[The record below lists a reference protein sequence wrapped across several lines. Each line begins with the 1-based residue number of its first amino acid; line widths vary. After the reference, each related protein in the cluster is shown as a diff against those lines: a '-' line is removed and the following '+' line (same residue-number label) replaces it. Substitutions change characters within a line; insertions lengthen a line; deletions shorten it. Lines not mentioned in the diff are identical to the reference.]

1 MLPFQPD
8 SPQAAAIS
16 NLFIVT
22 LIIAAIVFAI
32 VLVLTI
38 VAIIRFRSRPDT
50 EEPRQVFG
58 NKKLEIGWTVAPA
71 LLLLGLFIYTAKTM
85 QVSDQPVPS
94 DQQGKD
100 LVVVG
105 HQWWWEVRYPQYG
118 VVTANEVH
126 MPVGQKLSGLFES
139 ADVIHDFWVPQ
150 LGRKIDLVPGHPNN
164 LYLQLDTPGTYLGT
178 CAEFCGAQHAWMR
191 IRVIAQTQE
200 DFAAWI
206 KSQQQIPQT
215 PTSGPAAEG
224 AQLFQQI
231 ACQSCHTIAG
241 TDAKGTV
248 GPDLTHLASRETLG
262 AGVLDNNPGNLTA
275 WVNNPQNI
283 KPGVNMPS
291 LGLTNQQLQAIV
303 AYLETLK

>member
-22 LIIAAIVFAI
+22 LIIAGIVFAI
-32 VLVLTI
+32 VLVFTI
-38 VAIIRFRSRPDT
+38 IAIVRFRSRPDM
-50 EEPRQVFG
+50 EEPRQIFG

>member
-22 LIIAAIVFAI
+22 LIIAGIVFAI
-32 VLVLTI
+32 VLVFTI
-38 VAIIRFRSRPDT
+38 VAIVRFRSRPDM
-50 EEPRQVFG
+50 EEPRQIFG

>member
-85 QVSDQPVPS
+85 QVSDQPVPA
-94 DQQGKD
+94 DKQGKD
-100 LVVVG
+100 MVVIG
-105 HQWWWEVRYPQYG
+105 HQWWWEIRYPQYG

-126 MPVGQKLSGLFES
+126 MPVGQKLSALFES

-164 LYLQLDTPGTYLGT
+164 LYLQLNTPGTYFGT

-191 IRVIAQTQE
+191 IRVIAQTPE

-215 PTSGPAAEG
+215 PTSGPAAQG

-231 ACQSCHTIAG
+231 ACKSCHTIAG

-262 AGVLDNNPGNLTA
+262 AGVMDNNQGNLTA
-275 WVNNPQNI
+275 WVNDPQKI
-283 KPGVNMPS
+283 KPGANMPA